1 MLKTKDIKDKLIEKY
16 NSGHIND
23 VGYDSP
29 NGRQYVDLRH
39 VVFEVDK
46 PYIFEESLHVNPRM
60 DEEWYRENYNP
71 RIERQIDG
79 LVETLANNPNSRQA
93 TLVLARQDEYET
105 NDHICTMYSHV
116 FLYNKTEN
124 VYIIEYSVN
133 LRSSDAIDFVSDV
146 KWNSMVVDTI
156 IEKLSEKTGW
166 QIWKAPMI
174 WHADSFQLSVENYN
188 KLKI

>member
-1 MLKTKDIKDKLIEKY
+1 MLKTKDIKEKLVEKY
-16 NSGHIND
+16 DSGDIRD
-23 VGYDSP
+23 AGYDSP
-29 NGRQYVDLRH
+29 NGRYYVDLRH

-46 PYIFEESLHVNPRM
+46 PYIFEESLYVNPRM

-105 NDHICTMYSHV
+105 NDHICTMYSHI
-116 FLYNKTEN
+116 FMYNKTEN

-146 KWNSMVVDTI
+146 RWNSMVVDTI

-174 WHADSFQLSVENYN
+174 WHADSFQLSIENY
-188 KLKI
+188 KKF